1 MTQSQKL
8 TVVVPLCNLL
18 IELLEDKDV
27 ISTGVFRHE
36 LKKATNGFIKELEK
50 PSNLVHFYKSEKD
63 TDLQLANIQKEI
75 TDKLKIYFSEN
86 ILIDESELEK

>member
-1 MTQSQKL
+1 MTKNQKL

-36 LKKATNGFIKELEK
+36 LKRSTNNFIKELEQ
-50 PSNLVHFYKSEKD
+50 PSNVVHFYKSEKD
-63 TDLQLANIQKEI
+63 TDLQLANVQKEI
-75 TDKLKIYFSEN
+75 VDKLKIYFAEN
-86 ILIDESELEK
+86 ILIDESQLTQ